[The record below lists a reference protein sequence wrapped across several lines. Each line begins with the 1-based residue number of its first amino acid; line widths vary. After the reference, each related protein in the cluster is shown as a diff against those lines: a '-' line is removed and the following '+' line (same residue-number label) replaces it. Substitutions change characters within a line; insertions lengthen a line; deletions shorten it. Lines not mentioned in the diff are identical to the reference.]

1 MPAEGQG
8 KGMLQA
14 ARYGRKQTGSRRRRL
29 LSVSGWPVWGAVR
42 RWWSARGAA
51 GRRLVIGAGAL
62 VVVLAAG
69 LAAWL
74 SVSGGGPTPRARQYQ
89 AYTACLLTG
98 PRGLADPS
106 AARVWAGM
114 EDASA
119 ATLAKV
125 QNLPVASGSSEA
137 DAQPYLASLLLR
149 HCNLVAA
156 VGAPQIAAVAVLAPH
171 YPSVRFVVVGGRVAG
186 RNVTG
191 VGGLASGVRAAVNN
205 LVRAASAPGG

>member
-1 MPAEGQG
+1 MPAGGQG
-8 KGMLQA
+8 RRMLEA
-14 ARYGRKQTGSRRRRL
+14 ARRGRKQAGTRRGRL
-29 LSVSGWPVWGAVR
+29 LSAGGWPAWGALR
-42 RWWSARGAA
+42 RWWAARGAA
-51 GRRLVIGAGAL
+51 GRRLVLGAGAL
-62 VVVLAAG
+62 VVALAAG
-69 LAAWL
+69 LAVWL
-74 SVSGGGPTPRARQYQ
+74 SVGVGGPAPRARQYQ

-171 YPSVRFVVVGGRVAG
+171 YLSVRFVVVDGRVAG

-191 VGGLASGVRAAVNN
+191 LGGPASGVRTAVDN
-205 LVRAASAPGG
+205 LVRAASAQGG